1 MEKIW
6 FLKKFTWRR
15 FFMSLIGTALL
26 GVVVAFLRKSELGSD
41 PWTCFVVGIASLFN
55 TTYGVLYPIIIGIL
69 LVIVFFIDKRYIG
82 IATVFNL
89 FLVGTVADLFK
100 RFLDYSFDA
109 STIWIKIICLII
121 ALIILCIA
129 SSLYITADLGVS
141 SYDAIA
147 LILADKTP
155 VQFRWC
161 RIFTDVVC
169 TAVGFFLLLH
179 KNWQAT
185 VNIGTVITA
194 FFMGPITQ
202 WCCTHIAQ
210 PILNAGAGN
219 GKDSTNKD
227 K

>member
-41 PWTCFVVGIASLFN
+41 PCTCFVVGIASLFN

>member
-1 MEKIW
+1 
-6 FLKKFTWRR
+6 
-15 FFMSLIGTALL
+15 MSIIGTALL
-26 GVVVAFLRKSELGSD
+26 GVVVAFLRKSELGAD

-55 TTYGVLYPIIIGIL
+55 TTYGFLYPIIIGIL

-82 IATVFNL
+82 IATVLNL

-100 RFLDYSFDA
+100 KLLDVSFTA
-109 STIWIKIICLII
+109 SSLWIKIICLLV
-121 ALIILCIA
+121 ALVILCFA

-141 SYDAIA
+141 SYDAVA

-155 VQFRWC
+155 VEFRWC
-161 RIFTDVVC
+161 RICTDVIC
-169 TAVGFFLLLH
+169 TAVGFICLVH

-202 WCCTHIAQ
+202 WCCVHFAQ
-210 PILNAGAGN
+210 PLLKNETSVSQE
-219 GKDSTNKD
+219 KK
-227 K
+227 